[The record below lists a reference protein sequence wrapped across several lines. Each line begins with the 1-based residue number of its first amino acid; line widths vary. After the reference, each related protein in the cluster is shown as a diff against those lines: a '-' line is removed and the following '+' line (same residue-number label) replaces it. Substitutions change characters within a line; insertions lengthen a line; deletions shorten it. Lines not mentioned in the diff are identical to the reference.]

1 MSSTRARTTGQRAG
15 FTLVEVMITVAIVSI
30 LAVIAI
36 PSFNTYIKKSR
47 TVEATGFL
55 AEVKARQESYRFDFG
70 MYCNVSGT
78 QVTTYPT
85 GAPGR
90 DPKRWNTADAEMANW
105 VVLGAMPSGQE
116 SRFVYS
122 TVAGG
127 LGAGAG
133 PNGAAGFSSNRGYPE
148 PSTDFWFITSAI
160 GDLDGDGTTMTFE
173 SYSHAK
179 AIYSSVGDSWE

>member
-1 MSSTRARTTGQRAG
+1 MSSTRASATGRRAG

-70 MYCNVSGT
+70 MYCNASGMA
-78 QVTTYPT
+78 TTLYPT
-85 GAPGR
+85 NAPT
-90 DPKRWNTADAEMANW
+90 PNPQQWIAPTAGW
-105 VVLGAMPSGQE
+105 VQLGAMPSGRE

-122 TVAGG
+122 AVAGQPG
-127 LGAGAG
+127 VAPTTLGVGD
-133 PNGAAGFSSNRGYPE
+133 NRGFGATPA
-148 PSTDFWFITSAI
+148 DFWFITTAV
-160 GDLDGDGTTMTFE
+160 GDLDGDGVRMTME
-173 SYSHAK
+173 SYSHTK
-179 AIYSSVGDSWE
+179 GIYSSVGDGFE